1 MQDPATDAQAG
12 PVPDRRP
19 GTPPSM
25 RDVLLAIRSGALEP
39 PPAARLLN
47 LRIIDVDDGLAVFGL
62 TPRLEHLNG
71 NGTVNGGLVATLA
84 DFAVCAAVNDVP
96 ITCTVAT
103 AGLNITY
110 QRPITLETGEIHATG
125 RLLHRTA
132 RTASVEAR
140 VTDLDGRLHAH
151 AVGTVVLRNDSPDK
165 TC

>member
-1 MQDPATDAQAG
+1 MHDAATDAQAG
-12 PVPDRRP
+12 PIADRRP

-47 LRIIDVDDGLAVFGL
+47 LHIIDIADGLAVFGL

-71 NGTVNGGLVATLA
+71 NGTVNGGLIATLA

-110 QRPITLETGEIHATG
+110 QRPITIETGEVHATG

-140 VTDLDGRLHAH
+140 VTDLNGRLHAH
-151 AVGTVVLRNDSPDK
+151 GVGTVVLVNATPDA
-165 TC
+165 TQ